1 MALLHRATLTP
12 TKPEA
17 LAAWLP
23 HQDWAPDQGDL
34 DLLGAFRF
42 DDPDGQVGL
51 EVHLVRLDGVLL
63 QVPLTYR
70 GDPLP
75 GGEPFLV
82 TTMDHT
88 ALGKRWVYD
97 GLGDPVFTSTL
108 AAASL
113 TGTGQA
119 VGLVDDGRRLVVPS
133 TIRIG
138 GGGWDG
144 GPVAVDGFVLAQDA
158 ADGAVLRSDLLEL
171 RVARRPVAAPAPAIG
186 LTATVAGHDGTIVLV
201 EVAQTGAEA
210 ATPGS

>member
-23 HQDWAPDQGDL
+23 HQPWAPDVGDL
-34 DLLGAFRF
+34 ELVGAFRF

-51 EVHLVRLDGVLL
+51 EVHLVRLGGVVL

-70 GDPLP
+70 GAPLA

-82 TTMDHT
+82 TTMEHS

-97 GLGDPVFTSTL
+97 GLGDPVLRSTL
-108 AAASL
+108 AGAAL

-119 VGLVDDGRRLVVPS
+119 VAVVEDAGRLLLVPS
-133 TIRIG
+133 AVRLG
-138 GGGWDG
+138 GGGWAG
-144 GPVAVDGFVLAQDA
+144 GPVAVDGFTLVEDGAE
-158 ADGAVLRSDLLEL
+158 GAVLRSDALEL
-171 RVARRPVAAPAPAIG
+171 RVARRPQAGPAPAIG
-186 LTATVAGHDGTIVLV
+186 LTATLNGLAETLVLV
-201 EVAQTGAEA
+201 EA
-210 ATPGS
+210 ASTSD

>member
-1 MALLHRATLTP
+1 MAILHRATLTP

-23 HQDWAPDQGDL
+23 HQVWAPDGGEL
-34 DLLGAFRF
+34 ELVGAFRF

-70 GDPLP
+70 GAPLL

-108 AAASL
+108 AAAAL

-119 VGLVDDGRRLVVPS
+119 VGVVEDGGRRLVVPS
-133 TIRIG
+133 AVRLG
-138 GGGWDG
+138 GGGWTG
-144 GPVAVDGFVLAQDA
+144 GPVAVDGLVLAD
-158 ADGAVLRSDLLEL
+158 DGAVEPVLRSDVLAL
-171 RVARRPVAAPAPAIG
+171 RVFRRPAVAPAPAVG
-186 LTATVAGHDGTIVLV
+186 LVATIAGVAEPVVLAAVTA
-201 EVAQTGAEA
+201 
-210 ATPGS
+210 S